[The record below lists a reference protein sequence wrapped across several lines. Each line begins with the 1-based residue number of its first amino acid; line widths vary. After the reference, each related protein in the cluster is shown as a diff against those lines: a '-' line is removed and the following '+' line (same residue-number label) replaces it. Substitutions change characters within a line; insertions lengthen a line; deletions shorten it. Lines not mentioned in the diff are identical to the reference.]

1 MHKTFKI
8 AVPLLGCLVLLTGA
22 NGNSDCSGS
31 ENIADKRER
40 QQTAILTQQAST
52 QVGMPGITRFTEKR
66 NLKMIYEKRDDAKL
80 ATIAYIVDL
89 NGKLHKICDAMG
101 YGFPYATQ
109 FTNPQRD
116 TFYPDGL
123 GSPGTANHFQMPQ
136 PEPNGL
142 FMPNSA
148 DGTWVLCLDPT
159 TKDLQPVYVEPRVIV
174 SPFPLDVK

>member
-1 MHKTFKI
+1 MHRAIKI
-8 AVPLLGCLVLLTGA
+8 GLPLLGCAMLFM
-22 NGNSDCSGS
+22 GNQSGCSS
-31 ENIADKRER
+31 ETVADQRER
-40 QQTAILTQQAST
+40 QQTQLITQQAST
-52 QVGMPGITRFTEKR
+52 QVGMPAITRFTEKR

-89 NGKLHKICDAMG
+89 NGRLHKICDAMG

-109 FTNPQRD
+109 YTNPHRALFPEFHD
-116 TFYPDGL
+116 TAMAD
-123 GSPGTANHFQMPQ
+123 Q

-148 DGTWVLCLDPT
+148 DGTWVLCLDPS

-174 SPFPLDVK
+174 SPFPLKVD